1 MIRWKAPTTPSPVT
15 GDLVVPGSKSA
26 TARSYL
32 LAALADGP
40 STLHGVLTARDT
52 ELMRSGLTGLGVEF
66 ADLGGDSVRV
76 RPPKQFRGG
85 ATIDVG
91 LAGTVMR
98 FLPPIAALV
107 APATRFVGDPAA
119 SARPVAPL
127 LGALAAL
134 GAEVSE
140 PYRLPFSVGGGP
152 QVRGGAV
159 SLDASGS
166 SQFVSGLL
174 LVGARLPDG
183 LTVTHAG
190 DRPPSL
196 PHIEMTV
203 RMLADRG
210 VRIDRVAAWSWRV
223 LPGRIS
229 PVAEYVEPDLT
240 NAATLLAAAVATG
253 GRLTTAW
260 PANSLQ
266 AADALAATLAAFGAE
281 VSYQGG
287 DGERRITVQGPDR
300 VRGAELDLHEISEFA
315 PTAAALASL
324 AGTPSVIT
332 GVGHIRSHETDRL
345 AALEQELTGLGGSVR
360 QTEDGLEIDPA
371 PLHGGTF
378 HTHADHR
385 LAHTGAL
392 IGLVVPGV
400 ELDDVSCT
408 TKTLPDFP
416 GLWAALVGE
425 PA

>member
-1 MIRWKAPTTPSPVT
+1 MIRWKAPTTPSPLT
-15 GDLVVPGSKSA
+15 GDVVVPGSKSA

-52 ELMRSGLTGLGVEF
+52 ELMRSGLTSLGVEF
-66 ADLGGDSVRV
+66 ADLGGTSVRV
-76 RPPKQFRGG
+76 RPPRQFRGG

-107 APATRFVGDPAA
+107 SPATRFVGDPAA
-119 SARPVAPL
+119 AARPVAPL

-134 GAEVSE
+134 GADVSQ
-140 PYRLPFSVGGGP
+140 PYTLPFSVGGGP
-152 QVRGGAV
+152 GVHGGAV

-166 SQFVSGLL
+166 SQFISGLL

-183 LTVTHAG
+183 LTVSHTG
-190 DRPPSL
+190 ERPPSV

-210 VRIDRVAAWSWRV
+210 VRIDRIAAWSWRV

-260 PANSLQ
+260 PENSLQ
-266 AADALAATLAAFGAE
+266 AADALTAALTAFGAE
-281 VSYQGG
+281 VSYQGSNA
-287 DGERRITVQGPDR
+287 ERRITVQGPPQ
-300 VRGAELDLHEISEFA
+300 VLGVELDLHEISEFA
-315 PTAAALASL
+315 PAAAALASL
-324 AGTPSVIT
+324 AGSRSVIT
-332 GVGHIRSHETDRL
+332 GIGHIRSHETDRL
-345 AALEQELTGLGGSVR
+345 AALEQELSGLGAGVR

-385 LAHTGAL
+385 LAHAGAL
-392 IGLVVPGV
+392 VGLVVPGV

-416 GLWAALVGE
+416 GLWATLVGE